1 MKVLVTPYVDLTRDE
16 AAAQVAWTLAGPEG
30 GVVSLREVGVKN
42 LSRPI
47 TPAEVALLREVL
59 RDGDSPKR
67 VHDATSEPVG
77 YVCRG
82 VALSEVADES
92 SSDTRMVVAVTDHA
106 NLTWRSP
113 LTGPND
119 DEVGPRFPGLT
130 GAYAPEVVVKR
141 LEAQGCIIVK
151 PGVVVGVQDHSHL
164 NAYES
169 DSVQADHHLAASAEL
184 VPIVIMAAHM
194 GLRIA
199 AAMTTWDA

>member
-30 GVVSLREVGVKN
+30 GVVSLHEVGVKN

-47 TPAEVALLREVL
+47 TPAEVALLREAL
-59 RDGDSPKR
+59 RDGGEPGRGRDD
-67 VHDATSEPVG
+67 VGEPVG

-82 VALSEVADES
+82 VALSEVVDES
-92 SSDTRMVVAVTDHA
+92 SSDTGVVVAVTDHA

-113 LTGPND
+113 LAGPND
-119 DEVGPRFPGLT
+119 DEVGPRFPGMT
-130 GAYAPEVVVKR
+130 GVYAPEVVVER

-169 DSVQADHHLAASAEL
+169 DSVQVDHHLAVSSEL
-184 VPIVIMAAHM
+184 VPIVIVAAHM
-194 GLRIA
+194 GLRVA
-199 AAMTTWDA
+199 AAMTT